1 VEPGR
6 LDLRLGASMLYAT
19 TSHVAECPDL
29 GPECRTATPPTPY
42 NHHVDQ
48 LMSDVSLDVSYG
60 IAPWLAAELRLVLRI
75 VDVNPTYSELDGT
88 AKSVPNDI
96 HHHDET
102 LVGPGDPWLVLRA
115 AAASGKVVT
124 GARLGVTLPIGR
136 TEPDPY
142 ALGAEGRWHQHLQFG
157 TGTFMPIVGAGVS
170 WASEPVE
177 LSLSALAL
185 FSVYENSEGF
195 RAPSR
200 FFLST
205 RATLPLADGAWK
217 PYVSADLT
225 HETEELWA
233 GMEGMEGSTVRTE
246 VLLGGGVSWRFAD
259 PWTAELGVRA
269 RVAQLTDA
277 ASFDYPGLL
286 QIGLSTSFDLGPA
299 DPTAAATTA
308 AGTSPADIAR
318 QQPAR

>member
-1 VEPGR
+1 
-6 LDLRLGASMLYAT
+6 MLYAT
-19 TSHVAECPDL
+19 TSHLAECPDL
-29 GPECRTATPPTPY
+29 GPECRSGTPPTPY

-75 VDVNPTYSELDGT
+75 VDVDPTYSEVDGT
-88 AKSVPNDI
+88 PKSVPNDI

-115 AAASGKVVT
+115 AGAHDKLVT
-124 GARLGVTLPIGR
+124 GARFGVSLPIGR
-136 TEPDPY
+136 TEADPY
-142 ALGAEGRWHQHLQFG
+142 ALGAEGRWHEHLQFG
-157 TGTFMPIVGAGVS
+157 TGTFVPIVGAGVS
-170 WASEPVE
+170 YAFEPVE
-177 LSLSALAL
+177 LSLSALGL
-185 FSVYENSEGF
+185 FSVYENDEGY

-205 RATLPLADGAWK
+205 RATFPLGEGVYK

-225 HETEELWA
+225 HETEELWG

-246 VLLGGGVSWRFAD
+246 VLLGAGIAVLFAD

-277 ASFDYPGLL
+277 ASFDYLGLL
-286 QIGLSTSFDLGPA
+286 QVALSTYFDLGPSQA
-299 DPTAAATTA
+299 PATEPPEHQ
-308 AGTSPADIAR
+308 GR
-318 QQPAR
+318 R